1 MKNIFQGFNLLNW
14 YEKKTAFVTYEVSK
28 KFIYNIFVL
37 IFSSICIVYVW
48 YFGIQNLLFLNTSPI
63 ESNPAENAKL
73 NKETDSGITLRSD
86 IVLSNNKATNK
97 VDNKTTSPAAV
108 SSIDDKTA
116 IEITVP
122 KTVSTSAVISSAG
135 IETKAENYNNAKKTI
150 YRGKSTTAV
159 AITFDD
165 GYDRNAIKKVLEVL
179 KKENLKAT
187 FFVIGTALNK
197 NADLWKQAVAEGNQV
212 CNHTNNHKALSKLTN
227 KEIEAEITGWENN
240 ATKVL
245 GKEYVEKMKNEFP
258 YVRFPGGDGNN
269 DKRVLYKAESLG
281 YTVIGWD
288 VDSYTGVIRPLH
300 KTASVQAIAYKI
312 TSFIPSKCQK
322 GSIVLMHFNNYDTRN
337 LEATFDAVKQR
348 GFEIKTVSELIN

>member
-14 YEKKTAFVTYEVSK
+14 YEKKTAFVTYEISK
-28 KFIYNIFVL
+28 KFIYNIFIL

-48 YFGIQNLLFLNTSPI
+48 YFGIQNLLLLNTSPV
-63 ESNPAENAKL
+63 ESNPTENTKL
-73 NKETDSGITLRSD
+73 NKETDNGITLRND
-86 IVLSNNKATNK
+86 IVLSNNKA
-97 VDNKTTSPAAV
+97 DNKTTSHAAV
-108 SSIDDKTA
+108 SSNNDKPA
-116 IEITVP
+116 IEITSP
-122 KTVSTSAVISSAG
+122 TVTASAVISSTG
-135 IETKAENYNNAKKTI
+135 IEIKTENYNKAKKTI

-179 KKENLKAT
+179 KKEKLRAT

-197 NADLWKQAVAEGNQV
+197 NADLWKQAVDEGNQV

-227 KEIEAEITGWENN
+227 KEIEAEITGWENT

-245 GKEYVEKMKNEFP
+245 GKEYVEKMKKEFP

-322 GSIVLMHFNNYDTRN
+322 GSIVLMHFNSYDTRN
-337 LEATFDAVKQR
+337 LEETFDAVKQR